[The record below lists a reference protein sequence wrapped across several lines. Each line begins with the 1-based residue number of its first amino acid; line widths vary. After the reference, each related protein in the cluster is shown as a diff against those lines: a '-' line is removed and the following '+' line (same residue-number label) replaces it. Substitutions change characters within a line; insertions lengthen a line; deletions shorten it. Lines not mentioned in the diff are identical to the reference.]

1 MATDYDAP
9 RRTSE
14 DEDTE
19 HLEEVK
25 AATAARSA
33 QQPNLEED
41 ETVAAESFELPGADL
56 SHEELVVEVQ
66 PQRPDEFVCS
76 SCFLVHHLAALADP
90 ATMLC
95 RDCA

>member
-9 RRTSE
+9 RRGTE
-14 DEDTE
+14 DEDAE

-25 AATAARSA
+25 AATATRSA
-33 QQPNLEED
+33 QQPNVDED
-41 ETVAAESFELPGADL
+41 ETAAAESYELPGADL

-66 PQRPDEFVCS
+66 PQRANEFVCS
-76 SCFLVHHLAALADP
+76 ACFLVHHRAALADP
-90 ATMLC
+90 AATLC

>member
-9 RRTSE
+9 RRGRE
-14 DEDTE
+14 DEEAE

-25 AATAARSA
+25 AATTTRRA
-33 QQPNLEED
+33 QQPNVDED

-66 PQRPDEFVCS
+66 PQRADEFVCS
-76 SCFLVHHLAALADP
+76 SCFLVHHRAALAD
-90 ATMLC
+90 AAAMLC
-95 RDCA
+95 LDCA